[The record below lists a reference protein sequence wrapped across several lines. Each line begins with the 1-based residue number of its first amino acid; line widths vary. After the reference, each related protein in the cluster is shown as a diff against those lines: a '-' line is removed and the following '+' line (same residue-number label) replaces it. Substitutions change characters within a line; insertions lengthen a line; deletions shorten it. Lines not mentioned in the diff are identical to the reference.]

1 LNNFHSFFQINLDF
15 IIRIPANFKTIV
27 LQTIA
32 RYGNE
37 SDWFDLFNKAKS
49 LSSFKERMIILKAL
63 THTQEYNL
71 LKL

>member
-1 LNNFHSFFQINLDF
+1 M
-15 IIRIPANFKTIV
+15 PANFKVII

-37 SDWFDLFNKAKS
+37 SDWFDLFNIARN

-63 THTQEYNL
+63 THTREYSL